1 VSAAFNSL
9 PREVQDALLRG
20 KQPEAIRLLRQA
32 TGVSLKSSQSRIE
45 SVVSQGLPS
54 VPTAPPSIPQPGQ
67 LVGGPQLSVAEVA
80 TRLIALLRERAANR
94 TNKTPLESTS
104 SEQSSSGLA
113 PGEQPRTDLTNT
125 ITWVLVAILL
135 ALLLFEYR

>member
-20 KQPEAIRLLRQA
+20 KQPDAIRLLRQV
-32 TGVSLKSSQSRIE
+32 TGVSLKSAQARIE

-54 VPTAPPSIPQPGQ
+54 APTAPPSVPQPRQ
-67 LVGGPQLSVAEVA
+67 FVGGPQLSMADVA

-94 TNKTPLESTS
+94 TNKTPPESTS
-104 SEQSSSGLA
+104 LEQSSSGLA

-125 ITWVLVAILL
+125 VTWVLVAILL
-135 ALLLFEYR
+135 ALLLFEYS